1 VNAVA
6 AVLPVAPAPRRD
18 VDYLGLAFDPR
29 PLGDIV
35 DALLQPIAAC
45 VTVVTPNVDHLVRLH
60 RAGRDALLWP
70 AYHDATLRLCDS
82 RVVARLA
89 RLQGVDL
96 PVVPGSDLTARLFER
111 LQPGD
116 KIAVIG
122 GDTQTCAELAA
133 RRGDIAVVQHIPP
146 MGMLR
151 NPAAM
156 AAAVDFIVAA
166 QARFIFLAV
175 GSPQQELLAMQ
186 VRAVPAATRT
196 IMDAARRNR
205 MAAPAGVEPT
215 AAVATLSRR
224 RPADLRAGVAS
235 PADALTAPSTEQRRN
250 LLIAVADHLQCD
262 IDDHGQPEETEPA
275 VTVDVP
281 GDQVRRQPHQR
292 HRQYQP
298 DDQDFRMLARGPGD
312 REHVV
317 EAHRNIRHCHRPCRG
332 GKALRYHR
340 GRYSG
345 CGDRLAKFAPHFP
358 RDPQQQP
365 AREDQPEQVQQL
377 SNAECKY
384 HSQPKRRTD
393 ADQDDAAALLG
404 RQPGRQRADDDRI
417 VGGEHE
423 IDQHDLAEHRQ
434 LLKHEFCDG

>member
-1 VNAVA
+1 MNAVA

-186 VRAVPAATRT
+186 VRAVPAAHGVVLCIGAGIEFLTGRLQ
-196 IMDAARRNR
+196 R
-205 MAAPAGVEPT
+205 AP
-215 AAVATLSRR
+215 LWM
-224 RPADLRAGVAS
+224 
-235 PADALTAPSTEQRRN
+235 Q
-250 LLIAVADHLQCD
+250 
-262 IDDHGQPEETEPA
+262 
-275 VTVDVP
+275 
-281 GDQVRRQPHQR
+281 
-292 HRQYQP
+292 
-298 DDQDFRMLARGPGD
+298 
-312 REHVV
+312 
-317 EAHRNIRHCHRPCRG
+317 RG
-332 GKALRYHR
+332 GIEWLH
-340 GRYSG
+340 
-345 CGDRLAKFAPHFP
+345 RLASNP
-358 RDPQQQP
+358 R
-365 AREDQPEQVQQL
+365 RL
-377 SNAECKY
+377 W
-384 HSQPKRRTD
+384 RRYLVD
-393 ADQDDAAALLG
+393 G
-404 RQPGRQRADDDRI
+404 PRI
-417 VGGEHE
+417 FV
-423 IDQHDLAEHRQ
+423 LAWRHPPTR
-434 LLKHEFCDG
+434 